1 LQQSTPLNEIVEEYT
16 IENARVITKV
26 ISLINLGVIE
36 RRATQGNQF
45 IQTFNLTKGLQ
56 NYGEK
61 GKQAAMKEIQQLHER
76 KVFEPISVDALT
88 YMERKRA

>member
-26 ISLINLGVIE
+26 ISLMNLGVIE